1 MTTNVIE
8 HNPMLKKPLL
18 AVLAISAQQT
28 DESRNTVERR
38 ALETWDDAY
47 QQTPS
52 ACVDILVRNGA
63 LTERIIVNGAP
74 YDGTL
79 EDLQL
84 DENVPNDATAES
96 RLAITAEGRALLDAY
111 APERTL
117 QTLLAGK
124 PRYQDIFL
132 AALAACTAESG
143 ASRADLERAI
153 DAKPAPTDGAQR
165 VYPQYFIDALETAG
179 GIAWDGTWR
188 ITDAG
193 RAVIAAAR
201 S

>member
-28 DESRNTVERR
+28 DESRNAVERC

-52 ACVDILVRNGA
+52 ACVDILVRTGA
-63 LTERIIVNGAP
+63 LAERILVDGEP

-84 DENVPNDATAES
+84 DESVPDDALAES
-96 RLAITAEGRALLDAY
+96 RLAITASGRALLDACK
-111 APERTL
+111 PEHTL
-117 QTLLAGK
+117 QILLAGK
-124 PRYQDIFL
+124 PHYRETFL
-132 AALAACTAESG
+132 AALAACTSEGG

-153 DAKPAPTDGAQR
+153 DEQSAPTDGAR
-165 VYPQYFIDALETAG
+165 LVYPQYFIDALETAG
-179 GIAWDGTWR
+179 GIAWDGAWR
-188 ITDAG
+188 ATGAG
-193 RAVIAAAR
+193 KAVVASA
-201 S
+201 